1 MKIEIELDGLE
12 SNLLTEKDFDRI
24 KFAAKQIVHV
34 AVMARLEAAG
44 SAYSRGI
51 KAASD
56 IYSPKPIEVIGEQ
69 ITEPD
74 PTELIA

>member
-1 MKIEIELDGLE
+1 
-12 SNLLTEKDFDRI
+12 
-24 KFAAKQIVHV
+24 V

>member
-1 MKIEIELDGLE
+1 MKIEIELSGLDAKI
-12 SNLLTEKDFDRI
+12 LTEKDFDRI

-44 SAYSRGI
+44 LAYSRGV

-56 IYSPKPIEVIGEQ
+56 IYRPKPIEVIGEQ